1 MKRKLR
7 FLLPKREGGA
17 KRCPETLLPPNKAAT
32 ESSGIAA
39 LDGMVEHLVEALKQK
54 LEVPLAT
61 AVETVVGRA
70 TEQLKTNV
78 GRVFD
83 QREERK
89 RGKRKAKKREDLGLL
104 FPFLSRAKFIFLV
117 HFHLTEQKHF
127 LISRAVARST
137 GRGLLRR
144 PGVSQ
149 IPFPAL
155 M

>member
-1 MKRKLR
+1 M
-7 FLLPKREGGA
+7 
-17 KRCPETLLPPNKAAT
+17 
-32 ESSGIAA
+32 
-39 LDGMVEHLVEALKQK
+39 KQK

-104 FPFLSRAKFIFLV
+104 FPFLSRAIFIFLV
-117 HFHLTEQKHF
+117 HSHPHGAKKFPGLACCSSLDRERPASQ
-127 LISRAVARST
+127 AR
-137 GRGLLRR
+137 R
-144 PGVSQ
+144 
-149 IPFPAL
+149 F
-155 M
+155 

>member
-1 MKRKLR
+1 MTSSSSSSSSKRQR
-7 FLLPKREGGA
+7 SSNDDDGAEGAGA
-17 KRCPETLLPPNKAAT
+17 GSGSYHHETLLPPNKAAT

-104 FPFLSRAKFIFLV
+104 FPFLSRAIFIFLV
-117 HFHLTEQKHF
+117 HSHPRSKK
-127 LISRAVARST
+127 ISRSRV
-137 GRGLLRR
+137 
-144 PGVSQ
+144 Q
-149 IPFPAL
+149 
-155 M
+155 